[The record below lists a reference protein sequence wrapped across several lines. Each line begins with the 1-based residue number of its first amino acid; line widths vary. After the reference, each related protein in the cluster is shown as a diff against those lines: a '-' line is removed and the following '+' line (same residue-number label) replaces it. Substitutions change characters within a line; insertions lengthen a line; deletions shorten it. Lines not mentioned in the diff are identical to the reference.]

1 MFNRNPTIII
11 SGLSGL
17 LQQVLPLLVI
27 LGWLHLTSEQL
38 AAVISLQGLL
48 LTFIATTI
56 LRSQVTPNDTAN
68 QQMIIA
74 RAAESTTPIA
84 KIKEQADAVV
94 ANS

>member
-38 AAVISLQGLL
+38 AAVISLQGLF

-56 LRSQVTPNDTAN
+56 LRSQVTPNETAT
-68 QQMIIA
+68 QQMLIA
-74 RAAESTTPIA
+74 RASSPDTPINTI
-84 KIKEQADAVV
+84 KIRAEET
-94 ANS
+94 NG